1 MMKFDELVNDTKS
14 VISFEQ
20 ISEPRTKEVRLRI
33 IINKSNNS
41 TDLLIYPHPDS
52 NVTTLYIDFSDVV
65 AYSVIYED
73 YTIENNG
80 EIYIGKSFRI
90 YQKSNLLESLLKI
103 CKDKKLKHFS
113 LICFEHIIDIITYE
127 DVEPKVTEVSSQTT

>member
-1 MMKFDELVNDTKS
+1 MMKFDKLVNDTKS

-33 IINKSNNS
+33 IINKSNDEV
-41 TDLLIYPHPDS
+41 DLLIYPHPDS
-52 NVTTLYIDFSDVV
+52 NVTTLCIDFPDVV
-65 AYSVIYED
+65 AYSVIFED
-73 YTIENNG
+73 YTIENK
-80 EIYIGKSFRI
+80 EEVYIGQSFRI

-103 CKDKKLKHFS
+103 CRDKKLKHFS
-113 LICFEHIIDIITYE
+113 LVCFEHIIDIITYE